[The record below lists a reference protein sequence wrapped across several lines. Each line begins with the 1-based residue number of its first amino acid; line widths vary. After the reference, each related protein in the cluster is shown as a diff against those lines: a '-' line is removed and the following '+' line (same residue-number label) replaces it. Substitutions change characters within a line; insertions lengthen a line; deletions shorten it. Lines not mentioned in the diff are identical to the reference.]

1 MIHDMTPHQT
11 NWFWLNQ
18 QLFQKHEGN
27 SIKAGSAAAASGN
40 MSGAAAASFCG
51 EDESD
56 NQAGQNK
63 PCTQSLEIF
72 SHMKPSGLKLQL
84 GLQQQDDR
92 DIHPALSPY

>member
-1 MIHDMTPHQT
+1 MRGT
-11 NWFWLNQ
+11 
-18 QLFQKHEGN
+18 
-27 SIKAGSAAAASGN
+27 IKAGSAAASGN
-40 MSGAAAASFCG
+40 MSGVAAASFCG

-84 GLQQQDDR
+84 GLQQQDDQ
-92 DIHPALSPY
+92 DIHPFTLLIRCSRFHIRRFSRW